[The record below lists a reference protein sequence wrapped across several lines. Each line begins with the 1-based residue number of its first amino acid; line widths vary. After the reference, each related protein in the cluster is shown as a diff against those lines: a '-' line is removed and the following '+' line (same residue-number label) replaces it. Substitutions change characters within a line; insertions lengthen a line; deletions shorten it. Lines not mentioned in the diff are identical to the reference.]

1 MKQTFGK
8 GMESLI
14 PRKTAK
20 ESAVSETK
28 QEPIFYIEI
37 EKIKSILDAIKDTDI
52 EEIWFESGGK
62 KSGFRR
68 RDVSSFSGESSHKII
83 TEESNIHDKE
93 TVPEISL
100 SQNQIKS
107 TMVGTFLR
115 SVTPGGKPLVEEG
128 DFVSIDQKVGIVEA
142 MKVMNEIKAET
153 NGTIAEVCVKSG
165 QAVEYGQTLFRVKPE

>member
-1 MKQTFGK
+1 M
-8 GMESLI
+8 
-14 PRKTAK
+14 
-20 ESAVSETK
+20 
-28 QEPIFYIEI
+28 EI

-142 MKVMNEIKAET
+142 MKVMKELTSQVAGKIIKVLVAD
-153 NGTIAEVCVKSG
+153 NHP
-165 QAVEYGQTLFRVKPE
+165 VEYGQPLFEIEPQIAQMKGTEYTDKKE